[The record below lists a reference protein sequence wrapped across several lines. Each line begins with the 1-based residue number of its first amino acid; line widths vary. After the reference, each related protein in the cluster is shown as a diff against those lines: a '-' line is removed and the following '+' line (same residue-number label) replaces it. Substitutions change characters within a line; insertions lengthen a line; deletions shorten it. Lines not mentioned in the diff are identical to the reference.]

1 MLNKTYN
8 AIIAYIK
15 DIIKDT
21 IFENNVFSVGG
32 CERDFII
39 GGKIK
44 DVDLVIKSIPNGGV
58 KFSMFLYENN
68 YLCYEPVIYEH
79 FGTAA
84 FRLKQYPH
92 IELEAVQTRKECY
105 RDMESRN
112 PETAFGTI
120 MDDCHRRDFTVNAI
134 YRNIST
140 GEVLDL
146 NGNSFKDIENGIIRT
161 CGDPNVIFSEDPL
174 RILRAI
180 RFKYRLDYQ
189 YDTETLN
196 GMFKYTDRLSI
207 ISQERITN
215 EFSKILCGNNAVEA
229 IDEMRNLDMLKY
241 VFPIDENVIKNNILL
256 LKNRMYLKTSKPNLI
271 VRLAILFRGLE
282 EWDIK
287 GLVRA
292 MKYPNDVAD
301 DIIFLHKFTMDYRSY
316 NDGNQ
321 HFYLPNIRK
330 AMYYSKTSDKFKLL
344 TDYLEAIGRDGQAI
358 YMTSI
363 FEIGDI
369 MYGYKLGVNGD
380 DIMNAFGIKPGPQV
394 KYLLGSLIES
404 AFVFPEIYKKKDCCL
419 MKIEG
424 ILNNAIEC
432 Y

>member
-1 MLNKTYN
+1 MLNKNYT

-161 CGDPNVIFSEDPL
+161 CGDPDIIFNEDPL

-180 RFKYRLDYQ
+180 RFKTRLGFTIDD
-189 YDTETLN
+189 DTLV
-196 GMFKYTDRLSI
+196 GMIKYVDRLSI
-207 ISQERITN
+207 ISRERITD
-215 EFSKILCGNNAVEA
+215 EFTKMIQSKNTKEA
-229 IDEMRNLDMLKY
+229 IDLIYSIGALKY
-241 VFPIDENVIKNNILL
+241 VIPTSLSEKELKDKIYYSTIDNTPFNVEIRLSRIFNKFGEDKIENILKEMRYSNDTIKEVVWFKYHSDSSKL
-256 LKNRMYLKTSKPNLI
+256 NDLKSLRKFMYECGDLTHFIHALSIFRSEGVDSMEIYRTALKNVGNRM
-271 VRLAILFRGLE
+271 F
-282 EWDIK
+282 
-287 GLVRA
+287 
-292 MKYPNDVAD
+292 
-301 DIIFLHKFTMDYRSY
+301 
-316 NDGNQ
+316 
-321 HFYLPNIRK
+321 
-330 AMYYSKTSDKFKLL
+330 
-344 TDYLEAIGRDGQAI
+344 
-358 YMTSI
+358 
-363 FEIGDI
+363 
-369 MYGYKLGVNGD
+369 GYKLPINGND
-380 DIMNAFGIKPGPQV
+380 
-394 KYLLGSLIES
+394 
-404 AFVFPEIYKKKDCCL
+404 
-419 MKIEG
+419 
-424 ILNNAIEC
+424 ILNTLGISGGPIVRRILNDLMELAFKNPDITSDDCIKYVKEH
-432 Y
+432 YSK

>member
-330 AMYYSKTSDKFKLL
+330 AMYYSNN
-344 TDYLEAIGRDGQAI
+344 Q
-358 YMTSI
+358 SI
-363 FEIGDI
+363 I
-369 MYGYKLGVNGD
+369 
-380 DIMNAFGIKPGPQV
+380 
-394 KYLLGSLIES
+394 
-404 AFVFPEIYKKKDCCL
+404 
-419 MKIEG
+419 
-424 ILNNAIEC
+424 
-432 Y
+432 

>member
-1 MLNKTYN
+1 MLNKNYN

-39 GGKIK
+39 GGIIK

-120 MDDCHRRDFTVNAI
+120 MDDCQRRDFTINAI

-146 NGNSFKDIENGIIRT
+146 NGKSFYDINQELIRT
-161 CGDPNVIFSEDPL
+161 CGDPDIIFSEDPL

-180 RFKYRLDYQ
+180 RFKSRLNFTIEKSTFD
-189 YDTETLN
+189 
-196 GMFKYTDRLSI
+196 GMRKHLHRLSI
-207 ISQERITN
+207 ISRERITD
-215 EFSKILCGNNAVEA
+215 EFTKMLQTSDAYSAVKLLSNIEA
-229 IDEMRNLDMLKY
+229 LKY
-241 VFPIDENVIKNNILL
+241 VIPCDLTEEELSDRIWASGVIDSLDFVPKNIEIQLSRIFLKFTDKETEDIL
-256 LKNRMYLKTSKPNLI
+256 KKMRVSN
-271 VRLAILFRGLE
+271 
-282 EWDIK
+282 
-287 GLVRA
+287 
-292 MKYPNDVAD
+292 
-301 DIIFLHKFTMDYRSY
+301 DIIKEVIWYKNHSDHRAIRTMNGLRKFMYDCEKLPRFIHSLSILSFYGVDKAETYGFALR
-316 NDGNQ
+316 NVGNKM
-321 HFYLPNIRK
+321 F
-330 AMYYSKTSDKFKLL
+330 
-344 TDYLEAIGRDGQAI
+344 
-358 YMTSI
+358 
-363 FEIGDI
+363 
-369 MYGYKLGVNGD
+369 GYKLPVNGND
-380 DIMNAFGIKPGPQV
+380 VMEVLNIKGGPIIKTILDELLDYAFYDPDITKEECINYIKEH
-394 KYLLGSLIES
+394 YME
-404 AFVFPEIYKKKDCCL
+404 
-419 MKIEG
+419 
-424 ILNNAIEC
+424 
-432 Y
+432 